1 MLLNKSVKLRL
12 SVSLGLCIV
21 MLIAIGVVG
30 IVSTGSVKND
40 LERTYNQNLI
50 TLQDLAT
57 IRATLLDTRVNLTA
71 TQRDRDTALAATV
84 AGKVKE
90 NDRRIDEHWADYFPD
105 RVSDAEERATAERF
119 QASLATL
126 REDVGHL
133 SQLMLEGDFDAAR
146 TLASQEIED
155 DYSRVLGD
163 IQTLMTRNQA
173 QAQSHYETA
182 MGNHASSRN
191 LVVGMILVSVILALA
206 LTLWLINGIMTPL
219 SKARALARSLSEG
232 KLDDD
237 IDITCQDEFGDMLRD
252 LRAMQGK
259 LSDVVRSVRGN
270 AESVNIAS
278 TEISQ
283 GTDDL
288 NRRTQ
293 DQAASLEE
301 TAASMDEL
309 TSTVR
314 QNADNAS
321 QADELA
327 KRVSDQAKRGG
338 EVAQQ
343 AIGAMSEISGSSR
356 KITSIVSLIDEI
368 AFQTN
373 LLALNASVE
382 AARAGEQGRGFAVV
396 AGEVRTLAGRS
407 AEAAKEIKALV
418 DESVD
423 RVDAGTALVDRAA
436 DTLGDIAKGV
446 DQVTALV
453 AEIAVASR
461 EQTQGIEQVN
471 QAVSQMDAAI
481 QQNASMVEQSSAASR
496 SLQAQAHELLREV
509 AFFRDGDAPAL
520 APTLAEPEPEPAAPA
535 APAPSLRRESR
546 PTPPSTEDEWEQF

>member
-12 SVSLGLCIV
+12 SASLGLCIAL
-21 MLIAIGVVG
+21 LIAIGLVG
-30 IVSTGSVKND
+30 IFSTASVKND

-50 TLQDLAT
+50 TLLDLASV
-57 IRATLLDTRVNLTA
+57 REALLDTRVRITA
-71 TQRDRDTALAATV
+71 VQVDRDSGEAAQV
-84 AGKVKE
+84 ARQVAA
-90 NDRRIDEHWADYFPD
+90 NDERLDEHWADYFP
-105 RVSDAEERATAERF
+105 RRISDAEERAIAERF
-119 QASLATL
+119 IASLATL
-126 REDVGHL
+126 REDVDHL
-133 SQLMLEGDFDAAR
+133 NRLMVAGDFD
-146 TLASQEIED
+146 TASALSTREVRE
-155 DYSRVLGD
+155 DYSQILQHID
-163 IQTLMTRNQA
+163 ALMARNQA
-173 QAQSHYETA
+173 QARSHHGA
-182 MGNHASSRN
+182 AVANFASSRN
-191 LVVGMILVSVILALA
+191 LVIGMILVSVILALA

-219 SKARALARSLSEG
+219 GKARALARSLSEG

-252 LRAMQGK
+252 LRAMQSK
-259 LSDVVRSVRGN
+259 LSGVVRSVRGN
-270 AESVNIAS
+270 AESVSIAS

-314 QNADNAS
+314 QNADNAA

-327 KRVSDQAKRGG
+327 HRVSDQARRGG

-356 KITSIVSLIDEI
+356 KITSIVTLIDEI

-407 AEAAKEIKALV
+407 ADAAREIKTLV

-446 DQVTALV
+446 DRVTALV
-453 AEIAVASR
+453 GEIAVASR

-496 SLQAQAHELLREV
+496 SLQSQARDLLREMG
-509 AFFRDGDAPAL
+509 FFQADDTAASSRPESGRAATPAAEREKPAPAS
-520 APTLAEPEPEPAAPA
+520 PAAD
-535 APAPSLRRESR
+535 E
-546 PTPPSTEDEWEQF
+546 EWETF